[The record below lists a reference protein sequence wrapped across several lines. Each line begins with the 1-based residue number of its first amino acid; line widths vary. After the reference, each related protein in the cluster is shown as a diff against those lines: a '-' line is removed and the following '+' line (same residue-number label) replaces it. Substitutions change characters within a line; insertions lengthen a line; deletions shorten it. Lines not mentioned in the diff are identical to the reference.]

1 MTRILYYITK
11 WLLNIL
17 NNRGVDVSSLTPQT
31 ETEIKIERLT
41 EKLMILASDI
51 SIKRAGIVEEQRSL
65 LQTLEAPV
73 FSMLSETN
81 DSWQKTIVTQV
92 WLDKIQVISDMI
104 GEHEDLV
111 KKFEHLY
118 IKIEKIKK
126 EYYES

>member
-11 WLLNIL
+11 WFLNIL

-41 EKLMILASDI
+41 EKLMILSSDI

>member
-1 MTRILYYITK
+1 MTRILYNITK

-17 NNRGVDVSSLTPQT
+17 DNRGVDVSSLTPQT
-31 ETEIKIERLT
+31 DTEIEIERLT
-41 EKLMILASDI
+41 EKLLILASDI